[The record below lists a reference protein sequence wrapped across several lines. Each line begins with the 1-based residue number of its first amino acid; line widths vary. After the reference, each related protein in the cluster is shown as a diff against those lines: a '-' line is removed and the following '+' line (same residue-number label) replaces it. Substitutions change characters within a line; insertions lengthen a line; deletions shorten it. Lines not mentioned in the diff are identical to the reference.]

1 MSRTRTHRGFVI
13 FGLAPCLL
21 LVTGVARGDSGPAH
35 RVEQKRPIKLGTS
48 GSNIEDRNSSYCCSG
63 TLGSLVKNA
72 LGAQLI
78 LTNNHVGALV
88 NKGVVGQPGVPGQG
102 IIQPG
107 LIDQSPVCYQDKNDV
122 VANLSAFVPIKFGGS
137 SNLVDAAVAQV
148 VAGKVDSTGAILDI
162 GTISATPRAPAVGL
176 KVKKSGR
183 TSGLTTGKIYGINAT
198 VTVQYQEGCG
208 IGAIVTAKFTDQ
220 IIITP
225 GSFLKGGDSGS
236 LVVENVSVNPKPVAL
251 AFAGS
256 SSFAVGNR
264 IQNVLTALGVNFVGA
279 GANALNAPR
288 GLPTLSIQDARLE
301 AVSRTRARYD
311 DFLSKLPEAV
321 GSGVGVSETN
331 PDEAV
336 IQLYVREA
344 SDRVRLAAPAAL
356 EGIRVEVVPTGEF
369 RALPGNCAPCGSV
382 AKNSCR

>member
-88 NKGVVGQPGVPGQG
+88 NKGVVGQGL
-102 IIQPG
+102 IQPG
-107 LIDQSPVCYQDKNDV
+107 LIDQSPVCYQDTKDV
-122 VANLSAFVPIKFGGS
+122 VANLSAWVPIIFGGTP
-137 SNLVDAAVAQV
+137 NQVDAAVAQV
-148 VAGKVDSTGAILDI
+148 VAGKVDPSGAILDI